1 LWWAISRIYGTKST
15 GHVKRLLYAQPVVTH
30 APAKHVAIFWLLG
43 ELIHLMILAI
53 IAAAVLSILLGFGVV
68 NARSRFI
75 YSLMDFL
82 NRVTAPVLNPIRS
95 FLPLFGNVDLSPLVA
110 ILILQ
115 ALQFVLSDIYG
126 RLVMAGLGF

>member
-1 LWWAISRIYGTKST
+1 MLF
-15 GHVKRLLYAQPVVTH
+15 
-30 APAKHVAIFWLLG
+30 AIFWLLS

-53 IAAAVLSILLGFGVV
+53 IAAAVLSILLSFGVV

-75 YSLMDFL
+75 YTLMDFL
-82 NRVTAPVLNPIRS
+82 TRVTDPVLNPIRS

-110 ILILQ
+110 ILLLQ
-115 ALQFVLSDIYG
+115 ALQFVLSDVYG

>member
-1 LWWAISRIYGTKST
+1 M
-15 GHVKRLLYAQPVVTH
+15 RLQNTRQFMLF
-30 APAKHVAIFWLLG
+30 AIFWLLG